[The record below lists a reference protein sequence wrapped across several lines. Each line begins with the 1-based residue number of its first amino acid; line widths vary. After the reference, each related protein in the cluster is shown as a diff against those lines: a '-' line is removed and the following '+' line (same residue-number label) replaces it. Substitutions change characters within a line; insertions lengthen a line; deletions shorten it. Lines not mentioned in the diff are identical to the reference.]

1 MREYMS
7 GLGLG
12 FAACALFASVLMSL
26 DSGGV
31 EWIALGGLVI
41 LLVGIV
47 LQGRQFRRSER
58 SAEHPDPTTDP
69 ADGR

>member
-1 MREYMS
+1 MREYVS

-12 FAACALFASVLMSL
+12 FAACALFASVLMAWE
-26 DSGGV
+26 DGGTA
-31 EWIALGGLVI
+31 WIALGGLVI

-58 SAEHPDPTTDP
+58 DGADP
-69 ADGR
+69 ADDPRP